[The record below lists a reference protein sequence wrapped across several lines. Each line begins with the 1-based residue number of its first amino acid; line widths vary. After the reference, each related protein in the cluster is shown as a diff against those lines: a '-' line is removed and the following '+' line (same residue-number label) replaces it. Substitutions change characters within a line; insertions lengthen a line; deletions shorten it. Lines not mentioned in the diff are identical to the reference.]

1 MDGTIRFETPLYC
14 AFCGRDRELVSK
26 LIQCRLGICICDE
39 CVDAAY
45 ELVHGGNERDEESED
60 E

>member
-1 MDGTIRFETPLYC
+1 MAETIRLEPPLYC

-26 LIQCRLGICICDE
+26 LIQCRLGVCICDE

-45 ELVHGGNERDEESED
+45 ELLHGGDEKED
-60 E
+60 VE

>member
-1 MDGTIRFETPLYC
+1 MAETIRLEPPLYC

-26 LIQCRLGICICDE
+26 LIQCRLGVCICDE

-45 ELVHGGNERDEESED
+45 ELIHGGYEKED
-60 E
+60 VE

>member
-1 MDGTIRFETPLYC
+1 MAETIKLEPPLYC

-26 LIQCRLGICICDE
+26 LIQCRLGVCICDE

-45 ELVHGGNERDEESED
+45 ELLHGGDEREETE
-60 E
+60 

>member
-1 MDGTIRFETPLYC
+1 MAEKIRFEPPLYC

-45 ELVHGGNERDEESED
+45 ELIHGVNEKED
-60 E
+60 VE

>member
-1 MDGTIRFETPLYC
+1 MTETIRLEPPLYC

-26 LIQCRLGICICDE
+26 MVQCRFGVCICDE

-45 ELVHGGNERDEESED
+45 WLIHGGEKED
-60 E
+60 VD

>member
-1 MDGTIRFETPLYC
+1 MGETIRLEPPLYC

-45 ELVHGGNERDEESED
+45 ELIRGVNEKED
-60 E
+60 VE